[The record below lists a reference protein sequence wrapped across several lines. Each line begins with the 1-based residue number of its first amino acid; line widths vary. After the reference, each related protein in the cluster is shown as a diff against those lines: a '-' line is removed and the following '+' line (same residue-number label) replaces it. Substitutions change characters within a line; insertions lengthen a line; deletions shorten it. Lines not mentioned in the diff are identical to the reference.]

1 MSDTFITVIA
11 ILLAVVLLVVVP
23 LQVTSQRV
31 DTMSK
36 LDVDTLT
43 SDFVE
48 QIRTT
53 GSLTKDDY
61 YNFKQKLTST
71 GNTYDVNME
80 FKILDENPGKK
91 TTQVTRD
98 KIGENVYYSVYT
110 AQLEKTLE
118 DEKND
123 GKYSLKEGDLVSV
136 TVRNTNLTIGQQ
148 MKNFV
153 YKVVGNDTYT
163 IAASK
168 SGLVT
173 ASGATST
180 ILSNSVDKPEITA
193 KFRENDA
200 KGNDITKNNTNSSEL
215 TNKWTNQNVYVELSS
230 KDNYAVEL
238 LFYRRNYKNSTDYNG
253 YNQISNNFTLTE
265 QGVYDYQVFWKSKL
279 LVSKSQYSE
288 IKKLTVRIDKTKPT
302 LSIGTT

>member
-43 SDFVE
+43 SEFVE

-53 GSLTKDDY
+53 GALTKDDY

-71 GNTYDVNME
+71 GNTYDINME

-91 TTQVTRD
+91 TTQTKGD

-110 AQLEKTLE
+110 SQIE
-118 DEKND
+118 DKLKSDN
-123 GKYSLKEGDLVSV
+123 GVYKLKEGDIVSV
-136 TVRNTNLTIGQQ
+136 DVKNTNQTLSQQ
-148 MKNFV
+148 LKNFF

-163 IAASK
+163 IAASH
-168 SGLVT
+168 GGIVT
-173 ASGATST
+173 ATG
-180 ILSNSVDKPEITA
+180 K
-193 KFRENDA
+193 
-200 KGNDITKNNTNSSEL
+200 
-215 TNKWTNQNVYVELSS
+215 
-230 KDNYAVEL
+230 
-238 LFYRRNYKNSTDYNG
+238 
-253 YNQISNNFTLTE
+253 
-265 QGVYDYQVFWKSKL
+265 
-279 LVSKSQYSE
+279 
-288 IKKLTVRIDKTKPT
+288 
-302 LSIGTT
+302 